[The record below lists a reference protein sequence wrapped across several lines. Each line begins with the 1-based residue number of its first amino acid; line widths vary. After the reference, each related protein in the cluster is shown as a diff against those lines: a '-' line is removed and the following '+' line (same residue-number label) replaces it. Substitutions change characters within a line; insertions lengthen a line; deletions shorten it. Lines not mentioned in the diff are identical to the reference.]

1 MLYPKL
7 SNIKRNNIILIA
19 SIAISIIVINILLI
33 INVLVDKTNHWSMLC
48 IAGIIYVYGTVIYT
62 KKRNINI
69 ASNVFVQCLLV
80 SLLIL
85 AIDYFIGY
93 SGWSINIAIPIV
105 IMVANSTL
113 MVLTIVSRKRYMR
126 YALYHMLT
134 FLFSMIQLILLFCG
148 VLENKVLTIVASGIA
163 GLSDLY
169 NLLLLFFV
177 LGKLNLLLFFFFICI
192 TSKNG
197 IWGRSFFPFRDINI
211 VPKSRRTLTMQ
222 KS

>member
-48 IAGIIYVYGTVIYT
+48 IAGIIYVYGTVIY
-62 KKRNINI
+62 NI

-126 YALYHMLT
+126 YAMYHMLT

-148 VLENKVLTIVASGIA
+148 VLENKVLTMGT
-163 GLSDLY
+163 
-169 NLLLLFFV
+169 F
-177 LGKLNLLLFFFFICI
+177 
-192 TSKNG
+192 
-197 IWGRSFFPFRDINI
+197 FFPFSGYKHRLQISKNLNNEKRINYN
-211 VPKSRRTLTMQ
+211 K
-222 KS
+222 

>member
-1 MLYPKL
+1 MTLYPK
-7 SNIKRNNIILIA
+7 INNIRNSHLVIKIMLGISILI
-19 SIAISIIVINILLI
+19 SLTCIIINICI
-33 INVLVDKTNHWSMLC
+33 PGNFFWAFLV
-48 IAGIIYVYGTVIYT
+48 IAGIVYTWVTVMYSI
-62 KKRNINI
+62 KRNINI

-163 GLSDLY
+163 GLS
-169 NLLLLFFV
+169 LLLTVILC
-177 LGKLNLLLFFFFICI
+177 GKAMWEETKKRLH
-192 TSKNG
+192 
-197 IWGRSFFPFRDINI
+197 
-211 VPKSRRTLTMQ
+211 M
-222 KS
+222 

>member
-113 MVLTIVSRKRYMR
+113 MVLTIVSRKRYIR
-126 YALYHMLT
+126 YAMYHMLT

-163 GLSDLY
+163 GLS
-169 NLLLLFFV
+169 LLLTVILC
-177 LGKLNLLLFFFFICI
+177 GKAMCEETKKRLH
-192 TSKNG
+192 
-197 IWGRSFFPFRDINI
+197 
-211 VPKSRRTLTMQ
+211 M
-222 KS
+222 

>member
-48 IAGIIYVYGTVIYT
+48 IAGIVYVYGTVIYT

-148 VLENKVLTIVASGIA
+148 VNCCKWNSRTFIIANSNFMWQGNVGRNKEKITHVNRKLEDSG
-163 GLSDLY
+163 
-169 NLLLLFFV
+169 
-177 LGKLNLLLFFFFICI
+177 
-192 TSKNG
+192 
-197 IWGRSFFPFRDINI
+197 FRDGVYIPKREKRN
-211 VPKSRRTLTMQ
+211 VLKSRRTLTMQ

>member
-126 YALYHMLT
+126 T

-163 GLSDLY
+163 GLS
-169 NLLLLFFV
+169 LLLTVILC
-177 LGKLNLLLFFFFICI
+177 GKAMWEETKKRLH
-192 TSKNG
+192 
-197 IWGRSFFPFRDINI
+197 
-211 VPKSRRTLTMQ
+211 M
-222 KS
+222 

>member
-93 SGWSINIAIPIV
+93 SGWSIN
-105 IMVANSTL
+105 MVANSTL

-126 YALYHMLT
+126 YAMYHMLT

-163 GLSDLY
+163 GLS
-169 NLLLLFFV
+169 LLLTVILC
-177 LGKLNLLLFFFFICI
+177 GKAMWEETKKRLH
-192 TSKNG
+192 
-197 IWGRSFFPFRDINI
+197 
-211 VPKSRRTLTMQ
+211 M
-222 KS
+222 